1 MIVGDVIAKSRKFVL
16 AALVMM
22 AGMSTFAEWFDDPT
36 SKTIFN
42 DKWRI
47 TLNSF
52 TEEKLRIVYLEA
64 LEGNSDPKTLDLTEL
79 MGKEL
84 TNSNSRKFNSL
95 YSNQAVGAGG
105 ALAEVETVII
115 PEDFKVYYLSMQGF
129 SALKELKT
137 SSVSNPHSISAQ
149 IIGPYVFAPSS
160 SIASNVAGDYE
171 FYGVQRFDGENIFR
185 NCPNLTSIRIV
196 GSYSALNNRVFH
208 SCTALETVELATTS
222 TTLTIGDE
230 AFYSGN
236 DSVKMALRT
245 CTLNGRPIVQAP
257 EITKINNG
265 AFRYCANLVGENVT
279 LANCTTLSS
288 HVFRGCNGLT
298 GNVELPLLTSIGE
311 RTFAECANLKGR
323 VSIPKLTGFGNTTFG
338 SSAISAIE
346 MPLFETT
353 SQGSGLSNCDNL
365 RLAYFPAMSSCP
377 QSFLKNC
384 DNLTHVVFPAMTAM
398 QSNEG
403 LAECPNLQTVVLGGE
418 TLTAKGKLF
427 FKSFGNAESPY
438 IVWNYA
444 TLPSFTA
451 SDYTFENVAAGKVI
465 NYVRKE
471 ANWEMLQDAS
481 HNAYVVASDGELYFR
496 RNETNAS
503 NQQPV
508 KAMDTAVAVEIATA
522 DATLMKTIIPIV
534 GGVEGELTLFVG
546 DLFASGFAF
555 TSAAA
560 DVDGVTTAIYDE
572 GQHLRITVPAS
583 VCPEPNN
590 EKTNDMSVKLT
601 LAVEEKH
608 PCSVT
613 ITIKDESGATLT
625 TRTIADVEW
634 GASFSSD
641 FYESIVDDSYYFTK
655 MVAVAVEPEAA
666 AVAGMNSLGQAT
678 IDKVGS
684 DAEVVFTV
692 NRTRRPEVLDHWVL
706 ADDKYSMSDGVWT
719 FRCNFN
725 GGNDVIADATG
736 YVGADK
742 DVATVDFSKPIV
754 DGTGAVY
761 EPGRLVWN
769 EKIANISRNSKTEV
783 LNGSLAT
790 SASVIRKFVLP
801 RTGIETIVQYG
812 DFSSLKE
819 VEPFLPDSV
828 VTLGDNAF
836 ANCPNLAADML
847 YLKNVTTLGKYVGR
861 NSAGIKGLY
870 AYRLTSICD
879 ENFSVSTALVY
890 DAADFGELTTMAGNN
905 LFNKTALYGRFDVP
919 ACRTSYNSFFVGTK
933 IEEVLFRNEFAPAGN
948 CFASCTKLRKV
959 IMPRVLPSVGDDI
972 FDNSYSPSDVY
983 WVVPPAKF
991 TAVNNVYGGHDSSN
1005 IHTNYFL
1012 YSSQAAWQAALDNS
1026 SAKPALTFPEN
1037 FGAAG
1042 SWVGNSNLTQPIY
1055 WYLGYV
1061 DPKFAWDE
1069 TGGLTVKGEV
1079 MATDSDAVAF
1089 EGLAY
1094 ADDGAAAVKTFTITE
1109 TPVLGTIY
1117 ETAVDGLPKGTY
1129 KLKIKSTATV
1139 GGTTV
1144 SDERGD
1150 TIFYHGVPKI
1160 SVRKSAITNAN
1171 RPGSFEIT
1179 REGPANFPLTV
1190 KYEFE
1195 TTKNACAGLDFSN
1208 LSGSVTI
1215 PAGQSSVLIAIEPMQ
1230 NAFTTS
1236 KRYELALKLRSSP
1249 YYATNCETAVMRISP
1264 NPDNFRVILR

>member
-1 MIVGDVIAKSRKFVL
+1 MIAKSRKFVL

-22 AGMSTFAEWFDDPT
+22 AGMSTFAEWVDDPT
-36 SKTIFN
+36 SKTISN

-47 TLNSF
+47 TLNKF
-52 TEEKLRIVYLEA
+52 DDEKLRIVYLEA
-64 LEGNSDPKTLDLTEL
+64 LEGNTDPKTLDLTEL

-84 TNSNSRKFNSL
+84 TGSSRKFNSL

-137 SSVSNPHSISAQ
+137 TSVSNPHSISVK
-149 IIGPYVFAPSS
+149 IIGPYVFAPSI

-171 FYGVQRFDGENIFR
+171 FYDVQKFDGENIFQ

-196 GSYSALNNRVFH
+196 GSYSALNNRVFYG
-208 SCTALETVELATTS
+208 CTALETVELATTS
-222 TTLTIGDE
+222 ATLTIGDE

-236 DSVKMALRT
+236 DSVKMALKT

-265 AFRYCANLVGENVT
+265 AFRYCANLAVENVT
-279 LANCTTLSS
+279 LANCATLSS

-311 RTFAECANLKGR
+311 RTFAECVNLTGR
-323 VSIPKLTGFGNTTFG
+323 VQLPRLTGFGNTTFG

-346 MPLFETT
+346 MPSFVTT
-353 SQGSGLSNCDNL
+353 TQGTGLSNCDNL
-365 RLAYFPAMSSCP
+365 RLVYFPSMSSCP
-377 QSFLKNC
+377 SSFLRYC

-398 QSNEG
+398 QANEG
-403 LAECPNLQTVVLGGE
+403 LADCPNLQTVVLGGE

-444 TLPSFTA
+444 TLPSFTVT
-451 SDYTFENVAAGKVI
+451 DYTFDNVAAGKVV

-471 ANWEMLQDAS
+471 ANWETLQDAS
-481 HNAYVVASDGELYFR
+481 HNAYVANVDGVLYFR
-496 RNETNAS
+496 RNATNAN

-522 DATLMKTIIPIV
+522 DATLMKTIIPIA

-560 DVDGVTTAIYDE
+560 DVEGVTTAIYDE

-583 VCPEPNN
+583 VCPEPSN

-601 LAVEEKH
+601 LTVEEKH

-641 FYESIVDDSYYFTK
+641 FYEAIVDDNYYFTK

-692 NRTRRPEVLDHWVL
+692 NRTRRPDVLDHWVL

-725 GGNDVIADATG
+725 DGNDVIADATG

-742 DVATVDFSKPIV
+742 DLSMVDFAKPIV
-754 DGTGAVY
+754 DGAGAVY

-769 EKIANISRNSKTEV
+769 EKIANISRTSKTEV

-812 DFSSLKE
+812 DFSALEE

-847 YLKNVTTLGKYVGR
+847 YLKNVTTLGKYVGK

-879 ENFSVSTALVY
+879 EDFSASAALVY
-890 DAADFGELTTMAGNN
+890 DAADFGELTTMAGNG
-905 LFNKTALYGRFDVP
+905 LFNKTSLYGRFDVP

-933 IEEVLFRNEFAPAGN
+933 IEEVFFRNEFAPADN
-948 CFASCTKLRKV
+948 CFAFCTKLRKV
-959 IMPRVLPSVGDDI
+959 IMPRVLPSVGNEI
-972 FDNSYSPSDVY
+972 FDYSYSPNDVY

-1012 YSSQAAWQAALDNS
+1012 YSSRAAWQDALDNS
-1026 SAKPALTFPEN
+1026 SAKPTLTFPKS

-1079 MATDSDAVAF
+1079 MATDSAAVTF

-1109 TPVLGTIY
+1109 TPVLGAIY
-1117 ETAVDGLPKGTY
+1117 ETAVDGLPKETY

-1150 TIFYHGVPKI
+1150 TVFYNGVPKI
-1160 SVRKSAITNAN
+1160 SVRKNAITNAN

-1195 TTKNACAGLDFSN
+1195 TTNNACAGLDFSN

-1236 KRYELALKLRSSP
+1236 KRYELALKLRPSP
-1249 YYATNCETAVMRISP
+1249 YYATNSETAVMKISP
-1264 NPDNFRVILR
+1264 NPKNFRIILR

>member
-36 SKTIFN
+36 SKTISN

-52 TEEKLRIVYLEA
+52 TEEKLRIVNLEA

-115 PEDFKVYYLSMQGF
+115 PENFKVYYLSMQGF
-129 SALKELKT
+129 PALKELKT

-160 SIASNVAGDYE
+160 SIASNVAGGYE
-171 FYGVQRFDGENIFR
+171 FYDVQKFDSENNFR

-236 DSVKMALRT
+236 DSVKMALKT

-257 EITKINNG
+257 EITKINTG
-265 AFRYCANLVGENVT
+265 AFRYCENLAVENVT
-279 LANCTTLSS
+279 LANCTLLSS

-346 MPLFETT
+346 MPSFEMTT
-353 SQGSGLSNCDNL
+353 QGDGLSNCDNL

-377 QSFLKNC
+377 QSFLKYC

-398 QSNEG
+398 QGNEG

-427 FKSFGNAESPY
+427 CKSFGNAESPY

-451 SDYTFENVAAGKVI
+451 TDYTFDNVAAGKVV

-471 ANWEMLQDAS
+471 ANWETLQDAS
-481 HNAYVVASDGELYFR
+481 HNAYVANVDGVLYFR
-496 RNETNAS
+496 RNATNAN

-522 DATLMKTIIPIV
+522 DATLMKTIIPIA

-583 VCPEPNN
+583 VCPEPSN

-601 LAVEEKH
+601 LTVEEKH

-641 FYESIVDDSYYFTK
+641 FYEAIVDDSYYFTK

-666 AVAGMNSLGQAT
+666 AVARMNSLGQAT

-725 GGNDVIADATG
+725 DGNDVIADATG

-754 DGTGAVY
+754 DGAGAVY

-769 EKIANISRNSKTEV
+769 EKIANISRTSKTEV

-812 DFSSLKE
+812 DFSALEE

-847 YLKNVTTLGKYVGR
+847 YLKNVTTLGKYVGK

-879 ENFSVSTALVY
+879 EDFSVSSALVY

-905 LFNKTALYGRFDVP
+905 LFNKTSLYGRFDVP

-959 IMPRVLPSVGDDI
+959 IMPRVLPSVGNDI
-972 FDNSYSPSDVY
+972 FDYSYSPNDVY

-1012 YSSQAAWQAALDNS
+1012 YSSRAAWQAALDNS
-1026 SAKPALTFPEN
+1026 SAKPTLTFPKS

-1069 TGGLTVKGEV
+1069 TGGLTVKGEI
-1079 MATDSDAVAF
+1079 MATDSAAVKF

-1129 KLKIKSTATV
+1129 KLKIKSTAAV

-1150 TIFYHGVPKI
+1150 TVFYNGVPKI
-1160 SVRKSAITNAN
+1160 SVRKNAITNVN

-1249 YYATNCETAVMRISP
+1249 YYATNSETAVMRISP

>member
-105 ALAEVETVII
+105 DLAEVETVII

-129 SALKELKT
+129 SALKKLKT

>member
-1 MIVGDVIAKSRKFVL
+1 MIAKSRKFVL

-22 AGMSTFAEWFDDPT
+22 AGMSTFAEWVDDPT
-36 SKTIFN
+36 SKTISN

-47 TLNSF
+47 TLNNF

-79 MGKEL
+79 MGKQL
-84 TNSNSRKFNSL
+84 TDSSRKFNSL
-95 YSNQAVGAGG
+95 YSNQAVSAGG

-137 SSVSNPHSISAQ
+137 SSVSKPHSISVQ

-160 SIASNVAGDYE
+160 SIASNVAGGYE
-171 FYGVQRFDGENIFR
+171 FYNVQKFEGENIFR

-196 GSYSALNNRVFH
+196 GSYSALYNRVFYG
-208 SCTALETVELATTS
+208 CTALETVELATTS
-222 TTLTIGDE
+222 ATLTIGDE

-236 DSVKMALRT
+236 DSVKMALKT

-257 EITKINNG
+257 EITKINTG
-265 AFRYCANLVGENVT
+265 AFRYCENLAVENVT

-311 RTFAECANLKGR
+311 RTFAECVNLKGR

-346 MPLFETT
+346 MPLFKTT
-353 SQGSGLSNCDNL
+353 NQGSGLSNCDNL

-377 QSFLKNC
+377 QAFLKYC

-398 QSNEG
+398 QANEG

-427 FKSFGNAESPY
+427 FKSFGNAKSPY

-444 TLPSFTA
+444 TLPSFTVT
-451 SDYTFENVAAGKVI
+451 DYTFDNVAAGKVV

-471 ANWEMLQDAS
+471 ANWETLQDAS
-481 HNAYVVASDGELYFR
+481 HKAYVVDSDGELYFR
-496 RNETNAS
+496 KNATDAS

-522 DATLMKTIIPIV
+522 DATLMKTIIPLA

-560 DVDGVTTAIYDE
+560 DVEGVTAAIYDE

-583 VCPEPNN
+583 VCPEPSN
-590 EKTNDMSVKLT
+590 EKTNDMSMKITLT
-601 LAVEEKH
+601 VEEKH

-641 FYESIVDDSYYFTK
+641 FYEAIVDDNYYFTK

-692 NRTRRPEVLDHWVL
+692 NRTRRPDVLDHWVL

-725 GGNDVIADATG
+725 DGNDVIADATG

-742 DVATVDFSKPIV
+742 DVATVDFAKPIL
-754 DGTGAVY
+754 DGAGAVY

-769 EKIANISRNSKTEV
+769 ERIANISRTSKMEV

-812 DFSSLKE
+812 DFSALEE

-847 YLKNVTTLGKYVGR
+847 YLKNVTTLGKYVGKK
-861 NSAGIKGLY
+861 SAGIKGLY
-870 AYRLTSICD
+870 AYRLTSISD
-879 ENFSVSTALVY
+879 EDFSESTALVY

-905 LFNKTALYGRFDVP
+905 LFNKTSLYGRFDVP

-933 IEEVLFRNEFAPAGN
+933 IEEVFFRNEFAPAGN

-959 IMPRVLPSVGDDI
+959 IMPPSLPSVGNDI
-972 FDNSYSPSDVY
+972 FDYSYSPSDVY

-1026 SAKPALTFPEN
+1026 SAKPTLTFPES

-1042 SWVGNSNLTQPIY
+1042 SWVGNNNLTQPIY

-1079 MATDSDAVAF
+1079 MATDSAAVTF

-1094 ADDGAAAVKTFTITE
+1094 AADGAAAVKTFTITE
-1109 TPVLGTIY
+1109 TPVLGAIY

-1150 TIFYHGVPKI
+1150 TVFYNGVPKI
-1160 SVRKSAITNAN
+1160 SVRKNAITNAN

-1195 TTKNACAGLDFSN
+1195 TTNNACAGLDFSN

-1215 PAGQSSVLIAIEPMQ
+1215 PAGQSSVPIAIEPIQ

-1236 KRYELALKLRSSP
+1236 KRYELALKLRPSP
-1249 YYATNCETAVMRISP
+1249 YYATNSETAVMKISP
-1264 NPDNFRVILR
+1264 NPKNFRIILR